1 MRVFCRHRHIA
12 TDDLLTINV
21 LSHLTAHLQLIN
33 FIFFDT
39 AVDDVYH
46 NSFISPNSAK
56 EAIAV
61 ESEVAGMTSGQ
72 SEILLPSVT
81 SESKTLLSSSESS
94 IIIATHERQVRSA
107 NPVLHR
113 TASLDD
119 LLSYK
124 NVGDSLDSND
134 VEMSGRVV
142 QFIQPTSTVKED
154 TNESVSGEV
163 QGAPQGRSIPLSEP
177 QEIKPSATM
186 TTNFAT
192 LSLLPGRPRQANP
205 DIQDI
210 ITGLVKLLNGNS
222 NAQVNTSPP
231 IVRPVR
237 PQSTRINNR
246 GPPRITDV
254 PALPPDFDMPAP
266 PLPPPPLGQMPPPVS
281 STRMPTPYPFDIP
294 PQNTSPVRPHINGVP
309 LPEQLIP
316 SSSKRPGIYRPVT
329 IPPWSRPPHRRPLPH
344 RRPTIPHYKPL
355 PPYNG
360 ESAQISITS
369 DRPAE
374 DILTLDLGAQ
384 LEPSSTQE
392 EVNSTVNN
400 EKESEDEEEVTTAIE
415 ALEVEESTI
424 IPDKETLEFE
434 KNKEKSSSKMD
445 KHTLKSESSLFT
457 TPDLSSVITEEKTQ
471 INSTM
476 LSSNPINEIALKQ
489 TLVNT
494 TVIDIVTLNNT
505 SDRPTAIGEATP
517 VLEASIQEVLE
528 TLKDDLLASS
538 TISSTP
544 TEALPSI
551 KSSEPVKQISSSI
564 QPTEL
569 STAGK
574 LYMYY
579 FVV

>member
-1 MRVFCRHRHIA
+1 
-12 TDDLLTINV
+12 
-21 LSHLTAHLQLIN
+21 
-33 FIFFDT
+33 
-39 AVDDVYH
+39 
-46 NSFISPNSAK
+46 
-56 EAIAV
+56 
-61 ESEVAGMTSGQ
+61 MTSGQ
-72 SEILLPSVT
+72 SEIPLPSMT

-94 IIIATHERQVRSA
+94 IVIATHERQVRSA

-134 VEMSGRVV
+134 VEMSGRIV

-154 TNESVSGEV
+154 INESVSGEV
-163 QGAPQGRSIPLSEP
+163 QGAPQGRSIPLTEP
-177 QEIKPSATM
+177 QEIKPTATM

-192 LSLLPGRPRQANP
+192 LSSLPGRPRQANP
-205 DIQDI
+205 DISDI

-222 NAQVNTSPP
+222 NSQANTSPP

-309 LPEQLIP
+309 IPEQLIP

-355 PPYNG
+355 PAYNG

-384 LEPSSTQE
+384 LEPATSHEDDYSTL
-392 EVNSTVNN
+392 NSTVNN
-400 EKESEDEEEVTTAIE
+400 NKGEGATGDEEVEETTTVVE
-415 ALEVEESTI
+415 RHEVEESTI

-434 KNKEKSSSKMD
+434 RNKEKSSSKMD
-445 KHTLKSESSLFT
+445 KHASKSESSPFPTLNST
-457 TPDLSSVITEEKTQ
+457 SVLAQEYTQ
-471 INSTM
+471 MNSTM
-476 LSSNPINEIALKQ
+476 LSSTPTSEVAMKQ

-494 TVIDIVTLNNT
+494 TVIDIVTLNDT
-505 SDRPTAIGEATP
+505 SDHPIAVGEATP

-528 TLKDDLLASS
+528 TLKDDLLGSS
-538 TISSTP
+538 SISSTP

-551 KSSEPVKQISSSI
+551 KSSEPVKQISASI

-569 STAGK
+569 SATGE
-574 LYMYY
+574 
-579 FVV
+579 F